1 MSPPK
6 DEKII
11 EPIKAPFDEVAKA
24 MIKSTNEKLS
34 DISGKVESNQLRTK
48 ERAMMKS
55 ICLFNHK
62 GGVSK
67 TTTTFNLGWSLANEG
82 KKVLIVDLDSQCNLT
97 GLVLGFNAVDE
108 DHMESFYLNR
118 EILTLQPIVDALI
131 EGSTPENF
139 MQVNKANVLQTSN
152 KNLFLLPGHL
162 DISDL
167 DSQIS
172 VSLKIAAG
180 IPATKNIPGG
190 LPKLLQLIAAKNSF
204 DYVLY
209 DLSPNVGGL
218 NEVMLMS
225 SDYFIVPTSPD
236 YFCLQAI
243 NSLAKNITKWHAEI
257 VQFKKVHGFEDL
269 LFPIKNLPQFL
280 GAIQQ
285 RYRPRSEKPSVSF
298 QNWIDKIRNSINQRL
313 VPALQKIGC
322 AVSIA
327 KVQKALTGTD
337 LQPYDLAHIADFNS
351 LIAISQQLSKP
362 IFALT
367 DSEIK
372 QVGKVFGHAENTIV
386 TSRDN
391 FSHVFEELGKRILEL
406 TT

>member
-1 MSPPK
+1 M
-6 DEKII
+6 
-11 EPIKAPFDEVAKA
+11 
-24 MIKSTNEKLS
+24 T
-34 DISGKVESNQLRTK
+34 
-48 ERAMMKS
+48 KS

-67 TTTTFNLGWSLANEG
+67 TTTTFNLGWSLADQG

-108 DHMESFYLNR
+108 DHMEAFYLNR
-118 EILTLQPIVDALI
+118 DKLTLQPIVQALI
-131 EGSTPENF
+131 DGVTPETF
-139 MQVNKANVLQTSN
+139 IQTNKASVLQTAHSN
-152 KNLFLLPGHL
+152 LLLLPGHL
-162 DISDL
+162 DIADL

-180 IPATKNIPGG
+180 IPATKNIPGS
-190 LPKLLQLIAAKNSF
+190 LPKLLQHIAADIGA
-204 DYVLY
+204 DYVIY

-243 NSLAKNITKWHAEI
+243 NSLAKNITKWHGEI
-257 VQFKKVHGFEDL
+257 EQFKKIHGFDSR
-269 LFPIKNLPQFL
+269 LFPIRNFPQFL

-285 RYRPRSEKPSVSF
+285 RYRPRNEKPSVSF
-298 QNWIDKIRNSINQRL
+298 QNWIDKIRSSINQRL
-313 VPALQKIGC
+313 VPALGKIGC
-322 AVSIA
+322 VANREEVEKSLA
-327 KVQKALTGTD
+327 GTD

-367 DSEIK
+367 DAEIK
-372 QVGKVFGHAENTIV
+372 QVGKVFGHAEHTMVESRNNFAGVFKALATRIV
-386 TSRDN
+386 
-391 FSHVFEELGKRILEL
+391 EL
-406 TT
+406 TSYTNSK

>member
-1 MSPPK
+1 M
-6 DEKII
+6 
-11 EPIKAPFDEVAKA
+11 
-24 MIKSTNEKLS
+24 T
-34 DISGKVESNQLRTK
+34 
-48 ERAMMKS
+48 KS

-67 TTTTFNLGWSLANEG
+67 TTTTFNLGWSIAEHG

-108 DHMESFYLNR
+108 EHMEAFYLNR
-118 EILTLQPIVDALI
+118 RRLTLQPIVEALI
-131 EGSTPENF
+131 NGSTPENF
-139 MQVNKANVLQTSN
+139 ISTNSATVLETAH

-172 VSLKIAAG
+172 VSLKIASG

-190 LPKLLQLIAAKNSF
+190 LPKVLQLIADKIEA

-243 NSLAKNITKWHAEI
+243 NSLAKNITKWHGEI
-257 VQFKKVHGFEDL
+257 EQFKKVHNFDNR
-269 LFPIKNLPQFL
+269 LFPIRNSPQFL

-285 RYRPRSEKPSVSF
+285 RYRPRYEKPGVSF

-313 VPALQKIGC
+313 VPALKNIGC
-322 AVSIA
+322 VTDKTAVED
-327 KVQKALTGTD
+327 ALHGTE

-362 IFALT
+362 IFALSDT
-367 DSEIK
+367 DIK
-372 QVGKVFGHAENTIV
+372 QIGKVFGHAEITMVN
-386 TSRDN
+386 SRDN
-391 FSHVFEELGKRILEL
+391 FASLFKSLGERVLQL
-406 TT
+406 TP

>member
-1 MSPPK
+1 M
-6 DEKII
+6 
-11 EPIKAPFDEVAKA
+11 
-24 MIKSTNEKLS
+24 T
-34 DISGKVESNQLRTK
+34 
-48 ERAMMKS
+48 KS

-67 TTTTFNLGWSLANEG
+67 TTTTFNLGWSLAEQG

-97 GLVLGFNAVDE
+97 GLVLGFSAVDE
-108 DHMESFYLNR
+108 DHMEAFYLNR
-118 EILTLQPIVDALI
+118 EKLTLQPIVEALI
-131 EGSTPENF
+131 EGITPDAF
-139 MQVNKANVLQTSN
+139 MQSNKASVLQTAH

-172 VSLKIAAG
+172 VSLKIASG

-190 LPKLLQLIAAKNSF
+190 LPKLLQLLAGKLGV

-243 NSLAKNITKWHAEI
+243 ISLAKNITKWHAEI
-257 VQFKKVHGFEDL
+257 EQFKKTHNFEDS
-269 LFPIKNLPQFL
+269 LFSIKNTPQFL

-285 RYRPRSEKPSVSF
+285 RYRPRNERPSLSF
-298 QNWIDKIRNSINQRL
+298 QNWIDKIRYSINNRF

-322 AVSIA
+322 VVS
-327 KVQKALTGTD
+327 KAEVETV
-337 LQPYDLAHIADFNS
+337 LQNSGLQAYDLAHIADFNS

-362 IFALT
+362 IFALS
-367 DSEIK
+367 DAEIK
-372 QVGKVFGHAENTIV
+372 TTGKVFGHAET
-386 TSRDN
+386 TMESSRDN
-391 FSHVFEELGKRILEL
+391 FSKVFTALGQRILAL
-406 TT
+406 TS

>member
-1 MSPPK
+1 M
-6 DEKII
+6 
-11 EPIKAPFDEVAKA
+11 
-24 MIKSTNEKLS
+24 T
-34 DISGKVESNQLRTK
+34 
-48 ERAMMKS
+48 KS

-67 TTTTFNLGWSLANEG
+67 TTTTFNLGWSLADQG

-118 EILTLQPIVDALI
+118 EQLTLQPIVEALVDGVTPDA
-131 EGSTPENF
+131 F
-139 MQVNKANVLQTSN
+139 MQTNKASVLETGH

-162 DISDL
+162 DIADL

-190 LPKLLQLIAAKNSF
+190 LPKVLQQIAAKVNA
-204 DYVLY
+204 DYVIY

-243 NSLAKNITKWHAEI
+243 NSLAKNITKWHSEI
-257 VQFKKVHGFEDL
+257 EQFKKSHGFDDR
-269 LFPIKNLPQFL
+269 LFPIKNAPKFL

-285 RYRPRSEKPSVSF
+285 RYRPRNEKPSVSF
-298 QNWIDKIRNSINQRL
+298 QNWIDKIRNSINIRL
-313 VPALQKIGC
+313 VPALEKIGC
-322 AVSIA
+322 TIDKTEVA
-327 KVQKALTGTD
+327 KALAKTG

-367 DSEIK
+367 DAEIK
-372 QVGKVFGHAENTIV
+372 QVGKVFGHAENTMV
-386 TSRDN
+386 ESRDK
-391 FSHVFEELGKRILEL
+391 FAKVFEGLGARILNL
-406 TT
+406 TS